1 MNYIHIKNQAFLS
14 TFSMLSLVTNFEQNQ
29 FMSERGKRL
38 KIKVYIVFFK
48 GLTKRLQLADIRLK

>member
-38 KIKVYIVFFK
+38 KIKVYTVFFK
-48 GLTKRLQLADIRLK
+48 GCNLQTSD